1 MRHLTAI
8 TLAATITLSGIA
20 FAQEPNGHPVELPQ
34 AGHSRILPSEI
45 DTDTDPTVTGSVP
58 ESRDD
63 LSERTPR
70 FPSAPSSMGAGI
82 WL

>member
-8 TLAATITLSGIA
+8 TLAATLFLSGTA
-20 FAQEPNGHPVELPQ
+20 FAQEPGDEPAERPQ
-34 AGHSRILPSEI
+34 ASPSQSQILPPQ
-45 DTDTDPTVTGSVP
+45 TQTDPTITGSVP
-58 ESRDD
+58 ENRGD

-70 FPSAPSSMGAGI
+70 YPSAPSSMGAGI